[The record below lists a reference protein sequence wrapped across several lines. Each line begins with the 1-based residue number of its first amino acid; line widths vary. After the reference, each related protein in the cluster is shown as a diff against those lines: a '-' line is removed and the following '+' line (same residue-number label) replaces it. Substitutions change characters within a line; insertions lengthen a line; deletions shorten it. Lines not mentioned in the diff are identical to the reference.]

1 MKIVINQDLDGSFCL
16 TEAAAK
22 IADAEHIYDSSP
34 YVRTNPALIEL
45 VENNPKAA
53 SGFCSDLVVVEIP
66 DGATDWII
74 DEYDGLESVLYVV
87 DGKIKHQC

>member
-1 MKIVINQDLDGSFCL
+1 MKIVINQDFGGFCL

-22 IADAEHIYDSSP
+22 IAGAAHLHDTSP
-34 YVRTNPALIEL
+34 LVRTNPALIEL

-53 SGFCSDLVVVEIP
+53 GNPISDLVVVEIP
-66 DGATDWII
+66 DEATDWII

-87 DGKIKHQC
+87 DGKIKQRC